1 MGDIKFVGKIHPGRL
16 QYLYYRGANQV
27 CICYTNF
34 RILVELLCEGRAELR
49 VGVAVLSIRFEVL
62 RYKARLLG

>member
-16 QYLYYRGANQV
+16 QYLYYRGA
-27 CICYTNF
+27 
-34 RILVELLCEGRAELR
+34 ILVELLCEGRAELR